1 MKIAIGGMIAS
12 GKSTLVKNLSK
23 KLGYDRMDE
32 YTNGDEVFETLLK
45 WLYEGKQDVEMLLQ
59 IYFLHKHWTTQAL
72 YGGDVV
78 VDRDIIEHWIF
89 AQENIKDKP
98 EILNMYNAVFHAYM
112 NTHRKPDLYIILDMN
127 WGTFEERITKRG
139 RSQEVDNFDEN
150 AVYFLNLL
158 RIYVEKIKAQCAI
171 YNIPYTI
178 IKVDGLSEQEVLEQA
193 YLYVKYFEKSI
204 ENYGEWLVWV

>member
-1 MKIAIGGMIAS
+1 
-12 GKSTLVKNLSK
+12 
-23 KLGYDRMDE
+23 
-32 YTNGDEVFETLLK
+32 
-45 WLYEGKQDVEMLLQ
+45 MLLQ

-127 WGTFEERITKRG
+127 WGTFEERIKKAWKKS
-139 RSQEVDNFDEN
+139 RS
-150 AVYFLNLL
+150 
-158 RIYVEKIKAQCAI
+158 
-171 YNIPYTI
+171 
-178 IKVDGLSEQEVLEQA
+178 
-193 YLYVKYFEKSI
+193 
-204 ENYGEWLVWV
+204 